1 MPLTMETIQDL
12 VGRQLGRRGVKAED
26 QLVADLGVESID
38 VLNIVRLLEEKFDVS
53 LSDDEVASVQ
63 TVRDLHSVVAAKL

>member
-12 VGRQLGRRGVKAED
+12 VGRQLGRRGVRAED